1 MFLLTNQ
8 DDESSGQGK
17 IVKVGDELRVA
28 PGYEEVYGVI
38 EGHVFQAGERD
49 RLYENDGRGNFREG
63 GATAALPPPP
73 PPSGSRGM
81 GSGGPALSTSSLA
94 NELQE
99 IKDAMRKLEMQV
111 GWESEDRGP

>member
-1 MFLLTNQ
+1 MEDPAYQQPPHVHITRTGSMDYF
-8 DDESSGQGK
+8 
-17 IVKVGDELRVA
+17 
-28 PGYEEVYGVI
+28 PGG
-38 EGHVFQAGERD
+38 GAGGGGAVRITT
-49 RLYENDGRGNFREG
+49 GGEG

-99 IKDAMRKLEMQV
+99 IKDAMRKLEMQS
-111 GWESEDRGP
+111 GASTPQLAGSLEMPNGMAGIGGGSSGG